1 MKQVETDR
9 RSQRTE
15 RLLTD
20 ALIALMQEKRF
31 DKLTVQ
37 DIIDR
42 ADVGR
47 STFYAHYQ
55 DKEDLLLSSF
65 ERLIEGLSQHVVQHG
80 SNEELLPS
88 LGLFRHI
95 QAHQHLY
102 EALVWGRAADFFFRR
117 TRTYLTKLIETQLA
131 AQLGCERTPSVPL
144 PIMANHIAGSF
155 MMLVQWWLDNE
166 LPYSPE
172 RMDEMFRQLV
182 MPNVAAVLVVQQHQH

>member
-9 RSQRTE
+9 RSQRTA

-55 DKEDLLLSSF
+55 DKEDLLLRSF
-65 ERLIEGLSQHVVQHG
+65 EHLIAELSQHLAQAS
-80 SNEELLPS
+80 SNEQLLPS

-95 QAHQHLY
+95 QQHQHLY

-117 TRTYLTKLIETQLA
+117 TRTHLTQMIETQLA
-131 AQLGCERTPSVPL
+131 AQLGRGQTPAVPL
-144 PIMANHIAGSF
+144 PIVANHIAGSF
-155 MMLVQWWLDNE
+155 ILLVQWWLDNE

-172 RMDEMFRQLV
+172 RMEEMFRQLV
-182 MPNVAAVLVVQQHQH
+182 MPSVTAALAA

>member
-9 RSQRTE
+9 RSQRTK

-65 ERLIEGLSQHVVQHG
+65 EHLMEGLSQHVARDSG
-80 SNEELLPS
+80 NEQLLPS

-95 QAHQHLY
+95 QEHQHLY

-117 TRTYLTKLIETQLA
+117 TRTHLTDMIETQLA
-131 AQLGCERTPSVPL
+131 AQLPRGQTPTVPL
-144 PIMANHIAGSF
+144 PIVANHIAGAF
-155 MMLVQWWLDNE
+155 IMLVQWWLDNE
-166 LPYSPE
+166 LPYAPE
-172 RMDEMFRQLV
+172 RMEEMFRRLV
-182 MPNVAAVLVVQQHQH
+182 MPSVASTLSKVLSQE